1 MKDLQERI
9 FITKRNLPFLAVVI
23 SILAGFLILSFVSC
37 SKISPAANTTPNFD
51 FNKKTIVIGSDTTY
65 PPFEYIEK
73 GETLGF
79 DIDIIKEIAARL
91 GKSIEI
97 KKIAWNPEYKEL
109 IDGKIDMIISAVPE
123 TVESNVVDFS
133 KSYYT
138 LEYLLISLSESEIKI
153 REDLANKK
161 IGILKIDKDK
171 ISEEYLKNYKLNF
184 YEDIMEMLQALK
196 SKEIEAI
203 LIASPMGVSLLREN
217 KDMYIVMDKV
227 AANKNF
233 VMVFNKGSILREKVN
248 NAIDQIKADGTYQKI
263 YDKWFNYNS

>member
-1 MKDLQERI
+1 MK
-9 FITKRNLPFLAVVI
+9 KNLPFLAVLI
-23 SILAGFLILSFVSC
+23 SILAGCLILSLAGC
-37 SKISPAANTTPNFD
+37 LKISPATSTTPNFD

-65 PPFEYIEK
+65 PPFEYLDN

-91 GKSIEI
+91 GKNIEI
-97 KKIAWNPEYKEL
+97 KTIAWNPEYKEL

-123 TVESNVVDFS
+123 TAESTVVDFS
-133 KSYYT
+133 KSYFT
-138 LEYLLISLSESEIKI
+138 LEYLLISLSGSEIKTK
-153 REDLANKK
+153 ENLADKK
-161 IGILKIDKDK
+161 IGILKVGKDS

-196 SKEIEAI
+196 NKEIEAI
-203 LIASPMGVSLLREN
+203 LVASPMGVSLLREN
-217 KDMYIVMDKV
+217 KDMYIVMDKI

-248 NAIDQIKADGTYQKI
+248 NAIDQIKTDGTYQKI